1 MLKPMENNHK
11 ETPKQRV
18 RKKATQEQ
26 LNHPLHGVKMA
37 QILEALV
44 DRYGWKYL
52 ADKVNIRCFKYNPN
66 MKVSLDFL
74 RKMKWAREHVEDI
87 YLDMIKK

>member
-1 MLKPMENNHK
+1 MEKEKIVVGEKPK
-11 ETPKQRV
+11 KRV
-18 RKKATQEQ
+18 RKKATQAQ

-37 QILEALV
+37 QILKALV
-44 DRYGWKYL
+44 DRYGWDYL
-52 ADKVNIRCFKYNPN
+52 ADRVNIRCFKYNPTI
-66 MKVSLDFL
+66 KVSLEFL